1 MRPAPVQPD
10 SDRLLDF
17 VMVALAVV
25 ALGVSLG
32 GLTQAPPRLEPVTPP
47 PAKAKPALVKLDP
60 TKLLAAP
67 TANADSAA
75 VAPDAALAPAPLAP
89 ITSLP
94 DVRLPSIP
102 QVPAATVRR
111 TAPTTAVPS
120 VGKTG
125 ARGATRGGVTAGPIV
140 LDVAEMAGR
149 QPWPEYPYEC
159 LRRRESGVVRVEFEV
174 GEDGAVRDR
183 DDRHPC
189 DPREVERRNP
199 AVAQQERQDDE
210 QHGDENRPYA
220 LRARADDPHVLA
232 VVGDELFASHS

>member
-17 VMVALAVV
+17 VVVALAVV
-25 ALGVSLG
+25 ALGVSIS
-32 GLTQAPPRLEPVTPP
+32 GLTQAPPRLEPATLP

-60 TKLLAAP
+60 TKLRTAP
-67 TANADSAA
+67 SANADAA

-94 DVRLPSIP
+94 DMSLPALPEVPTLSVRQKP
-102 QVPAATVRR
+102 V
-111 TAPTTAVPS
+111 TAAVPS

-125 ARGATRGGVTAGPIV
+125 ATGAARGGVTAGPIV

-159 LRRRESGVVRVEFEV
+159 LRRRESGIVRVEFEV
-174 GEDGAVRDR
+174 GENGAVR
-183 DDRHPC
+183 
-189 DPREVERRNP
+189 
-199 AVAQQERQDDE
+199 
-210 QHGDENRPYA
+210 
-220 LRARADDPHVLA
+220 RARAVNTSGCHRLDEAATDTILRRWEFPA
-232 VVGDELFASHS
+232 GDVRLYEISIQFQLQ

>member
-17 VMVALAVV
+17 VVVALAVV
-25 ALGVSLG
+25 ALGVSVS
-32 GLTQAPPRLEPVTPP
+32 GLTQAPPRLEPATLP

-60 TKLLAAP
+60 TKLRTAP
-67 TANADSAA
+67 SANADSAA

-94 DVRLPSIP
+94 DVNLPSLP
-102 QVPAATVRR
+102 QVPVATVRR
-111 TAPTTAVPS
+111 TVTTPTVPS
-120 VGKTG
+120 AG
-125 ARGATRGGVTAGPIV
+125 ARGGVTAGPIV

-174 GEDGAVRDR
+174 GENGAVR
-183 DDRHPC
+183 
-189 DPREVERRNP
+189 
-199 AVAQQERQDDE
+199 
-210 QHGDENRPYA
+210 
-220 LRARADDPHVLA
+220 RARAVNTSGCHRLDEAATDTILRRWEFPA
-232 VVGDELFASHS
+232 GDVRLYEISIQFQLQ